1 MSTNI
6 SPTWP
11 SLAVAIA
18 DAQDAPVP
26 LAQAAATNE
35 SNSRPSAPCG
45 KTVNRTTPETSHY
58 SFSFTNHLIV

>member
-18 DAQDAPVP
+18 DAQGAPVP
-26 LAQAAATNE
+26 LAQAAAKNE
-35 SNSRPSAPCG
+35 PNRPPAKPKG
-45 KTVNRTTPETSHY
+45 ATVNRPRWTIPSHIRY
-58 SFSFTNHLIV
+58 LI